1 MIHGRTLSSLCRPG
15 GASGTFSMRF
25 KGPTFLLALKNPPGP
40 VQCAL
45 MEPAEGTEPESDV
58 LESLGFPE
66 LDEDNT
72 RRIVAIAASPS
83 GKPDS

>member
-1 MIHGRTLSSLCRPG
+1 MWWDIETVSR
-15 GASGTFSMRF
+15 
-25 KGPTFLLALKNPPGP
+25 
-40 VQCAL
+40 
-45 MEPAEGTEPESDV
+45 V
-58 LESLGFPE
+58 LVESLGFPE